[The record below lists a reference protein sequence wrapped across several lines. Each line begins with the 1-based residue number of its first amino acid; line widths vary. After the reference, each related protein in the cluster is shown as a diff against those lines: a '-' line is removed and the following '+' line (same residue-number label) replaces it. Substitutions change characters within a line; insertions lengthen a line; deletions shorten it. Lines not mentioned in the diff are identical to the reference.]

1 MRLCFEY
8 MIMGYLDKLVEN
20 KELSFVF
27 VGGKG
32 GVGKTTTSSALACQL
47 AFDRKVLLISTDPAH
62 SLSDAFRQ
70 TFSGEPQGVP
80 GVPNLEVME
89 VNPESYLKSEISS
102 WAHIADQ
109 AGMTDGDLVKQ
120 IEDFQHWLVGI
131 PGVDEATALSSVIG
145 LIESGTY
152 DVIVFDTAPTG
163 HTLKLLQLPEI
174 MQIGLNKIE
183 SWQSTLWN
191 YWDMVKTV
199 GTQNPAHLKRQVA
212 SRIRTYKYGI
222 EKVGAM
228 LKDSQRTAFVV
239 VCIAEYLSIS
249 ESQRLLQ
256 ELAKHKVNATHVVVN
271 QLILDTVQDAEA
283 LELQEALKSKPNLL
297 AKVESAV
304 KLCQA
309 RSAIQ
314 MKYFSAL
321 TAFPETRQLEIVKV
335 PLLPREITG
344 PEALLQM
351 SAYLI
356 PPTYRHG
363 QARPDQLIGR
373 VIHTK
378 ELYETKNT
386 TCMEGDEVFIIGLS
400 KSPHYNGRKA
410 TVVKVT
416 EDGRVAVRFL
426 EEGGKYKVLS
436 LKAENVE
443 LADETSKFL

>member
-1 MRLCFEY
+1 
-8 MIMGYLDKLVEN
+8 MGYLDKLVEN

-70 TFSGEPQGVP
+70 TFSGVPQAVP

-89 VNPESYLKSEISS
+89 VNPESFLKSEIST

-109 AGMTDGDLVKQ
+109 AGMTDGDLMTQ

-152 DVIVFDTAPTG
+152 DIIVFDTAPTG

-212 SRIRTYKYGI
+212 TRIRTYKQGI

-271 QLILDTVQDAEA
+271 QLILDTVGDAESA
-283 LELQEALKSKPNLL
+283 QVDEALKANQVLL
-297 AKVESAV
+297 VKVQSAV

-309 RSAIQ
+309 RSSIQ

-321 TAFPETRQLEIVKV
+321 AAFPETSKIEIVKV
-335 PLLPREITG
+335 PLLPNEITG
-344 PEALLQM
+344 PEALLNL
-351 SAYLI
+351 SSYLL
-356 PPTYRHG
+356 PPNYRQG
-363 QARPDQLIGR
+363 RTRPDQLVGR
-373 VIHTK
+373 VVHAK
-378 ELYETKNT
+378 ELYESSHVQYS
-386 TCMEGDEVFIIGLS
+386 EGDPVVIIGLS
-400 KSPHYNGRKA
+400 KSPHYNGKHA
-410 TVVKVT
+410 VVVKVT

-436 LKAENVE
+436 LKADNVE
-443 LADETSKFL
+443 PASDTSRFL